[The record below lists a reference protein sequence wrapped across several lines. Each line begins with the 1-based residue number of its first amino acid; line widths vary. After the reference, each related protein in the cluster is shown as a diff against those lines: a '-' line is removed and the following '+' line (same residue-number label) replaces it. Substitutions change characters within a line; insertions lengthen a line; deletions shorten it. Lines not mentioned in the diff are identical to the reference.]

1 MLILDEPTSSL
12 DSASEV
18 LIKETLEKIAE
29 KTTTLIIAHRISTIL
44 NANYVYLLSKGK
56 IIQEGTLNDI
66 KKEEGNFKKLF
77 QNQIY

>member
-1 MLILDEPTSSL
+1 MYSQKI
-12 DSASEV
+12 
-18 LIKETLEKIAE
+18 IQKTLEKIAE